1 MPSFIRKKQKIEEK
15 SIFDDLEEK
24 KKTILHEPLREPA
37 PPLNLIVL
45 LLSVILLS
53 MGIIGINYFKGISS
67 GKKVPILSL
76 PIKSPAEEISIAE
89 PTKTLIKKIENKEII
104 DAVFSWIKNQKNSDN
119 SYKFGLICSS
129 FNQCQIPAKDDR
141 VALTAL
147 RAYFKH
153 YQAYKDPNDIVQID
167 LILNNYTYWGD
178 YKVPFYFQ
186 NEFWNCKWTAEISKA
201 DFLTEGQKK
210 MAKNI
215 CLGSNNS
222 YYPPLEEAKEV
233 SGSQKMEKFARF
245 SCFASDYSSR
255 FLLDQNRSSIELAK
269 GYFNH
274 AVSYWKEQPA
284 EKYLF
289 GKCLL
294 GIAALDIFNITKE
307 NQYLDFAKQF
317 MEKEKIRD
325 VCFYDGKSKFY
336 SSYCADSAFEKST
349 CALFAQQLFS
359 ITKEDKYNTIANDL
373 VNGLVLLNFDGEGYP
388 RGINN
393 FKAFYSKSGEDTLF
407 YETRDNVLALEALL
421 NDRE

>member
-1 MPSFIRKKQKIEEK
+1 MPLFIKKKQQKEEK
-15 SIFDDLEEK
+15 SIFDELEEK
-24 KKTILHEPLREPA
+24 KKTVLHEPLRKPA
-37 PPLNLIVL
+37 PSLNIMVL
-45 LLSVILLS
+45 LVGVILLS
-53 MGIIGINYFKGISS
+53 MGIIGINYFRANLS
-67 GKKVPILSL
+67 GNELPLITL
-76 PIKSPAEEISIAE
+76 PIKNPTEETIVAE

-104 DAVFSWIKNQKNSDN
+104 NTVFSWIKNQKNSDN

-141 VALTAL
+141 VALMAL

-153 YQAYKDPNDIVQID
+153 YQAYKDPGDIVQID
-167 LILNNYTYWGD
+167 SILNNYTYWGD

-215 CLGSNNS
+215 CLGPNNS
-222 YYPPLEEAKEV
+222 YYPPLDESNGNPKIDLAENFV
-233 SGSQKMEKFARF
+233 RF

-255 FLLDQNRSSIELAK
+255 FLLDQDRSSIELAK
-269 GYFNH
+269 GYFNQ
-274 AVSYWKEQPA
+274 AVSFWSQQPA

-294 GIAALDIFNITKE
+294 GIAALDIFNITKD

-325 VCFYDGKSKFY
+325 VCFYDGKSKLY

-349 CALFAQQLFS
+349 CALFAQQLFGT
-359 ITKEDKYNTIANDL
+359 TKEEKYNTIANDL

-388 RGINN
+388 RAVNN
-393 FKAFYSKSGEDTLF
+393 FKAFYSKSGENTLF

-421 NDRE
+421 NQ